1 MPGAQG
7 LGRYFDELKRRNVI
21 RVAVAYLIAAW
32 LVLQIADLVLENISA
47 PDWVMQ
53 VFMLVFT
60 LGFPLVLIFSWAYEL
75 TPEGLKREHEVERD
89 RSITRNTGRRLN
101 QITIGMLITVVLFV
115 GFERTFSPD
124 AMDSAPVTK
133 AEVAD
138 KSLAVLAF
146 EDLSAKGDHAYFAEG
161 LSEELLNVLSQVTDL
176 KVAGRTSS
184 FAFKGQN
191 KDLREIGEILK
202 VAHILEGSVR
212 TSGTRIRV
220 TAQLINA
227 ADGFHL
233 FSETYDRDLTDI
245 FVVQD
250 DIAEKISIALQS
262 KLIGNVSLNEATPT
276 EIEAFDIYLLARQ
289 NIHTRDKDKMTE
301 AMALLDRAIA
311 IDPEY
316 APALA
321 QKALVTYL
329 LSDSGGAYGDM
340 PAEEAI
346 SLARPLLDKALQIDS
361 QLAEAHAISG
371 LIISAE
377 GTSPELAAAR
387 LRHSLELNP
396 NLDDARNWLAAEL
409 QELGLDTE
417 ARTLL
422 EEVVERDPMYGP
434 AFNNLIMDYARTG
447 EIDKGDALVGRV
459 SRIVGDTPDVSQS
472 WGTLAYVQGEL
483 ADAVRHLTITY
494 DDNPTATI
502 VKNWLGF
509 TLLDIGDFETALIAG
524 MPMHQLMAN
533 AALGNNKEADNLVES
548 VVLGSGDRFLEWTL
562 VAAYLAGSGRYTEL
576 IELVERRFGN
586 ADGLL
591 QAMPNTGYWGTGYL
605 GPLAYALLQQGN
617 EISFSRLTEEM
628 GKQLSEQQAA
638 GLDNRFHWYDQ
649 AEYAALT
656 GDVDDVLKQMQ
667 RAVASGFVS
676 TVAFTSPVFD
686 SVREDPRFQVIEQ
699 QVLTRVDEE
708 RAKLGMEPYRPF
720 VTTN

>member
-1 MPGAQG
+1 M
-7 LGRYFDELKRRNVI
+7 GRYFDELKRRNVI
-21 RVAVAYLIAAW
+21 RVAVTYLIAAW

-53 VFMLVFT
+53 VFMLAFV
-60 LGFPLVLIFSWAYEL
+60 LGFPLALIFSWAYEL
-75 TPEGLKREHEVERD
+75 TPQGLKREHEVERD
-89 RSITRNTGRRLN
+89 RSITRSTGRRLN
-101 QITIGMLITVVLFV
+101 QVTIGMLIAVVLFV
-115 GFERTFSPD
+115 TYERTISPD
-124 AMDSAPVTK
+124 AMDSAPVAT
-133 AEVAD
+133 AAVTD

-146 EDLSAKGDHAYFAEG
+146 EDLSAEGDHAYFAEG
-161 LSEELLNVLSQVTDL
+161 LSEELLNVLSQVPDL

-262 KLIGNVSLNEATPT
+262 ELIGTVSVNEATPT
-276 EIEAFDIYLLARQ
+276 KIEAFDIYLLARQ
-289 NIHTRDKDKMTE
+289 NIHTRDKDKMIE
-301 AMALLDRAIA
+301 AMTLLDQAIS

-329 LSDSGGAYGDM
+329 LSNSVGAYGEM
-340 PAEEAI
+340 PAKEAI
-346 SLARPLLDKALQIDS
+346 ILARAFLDKALQIDS

-371 LIISAE
+371 LIVSAE

-396 NLDDARNWLAAEL
+396 NLDDARNWLASVL
-409 QELGLDTE
+409 GELGLDTE
-417 ARTLL
+417 ARALL

-434 AFNNLIMDYARTG
+434 AFNNLIMDYSRTG

-459 SRIVGDTPDVSQS
+459 ARIAGDTPDVSQS
-472 WGTLAYVQGEL
+472 WGTLAYVQGDL
-483 ADAVRHLTITY
+483 ADAVRQLKIAY
-494 DDNPTATI
+494 DANPAATI
-502 VKNWLGF
+502 AKTWLGF
-509 TLLDIGDFETALIAG
+509 ALLDIGDFETASVAG
-524 MPMHQLMAN
+524 MPMHHLMAN
-533 AALGNNKEADNLVES
+533 AALGNNKEADNIIE
-548 VVLGSGDRFLEWTL
+548 GMAPDSGDRFLDWAFI
-562 VAAYLAGSGRYTEL
+562 AAYLTGSGRYAEL
-576 IELVERRFGN
+576 IELVERHFGN
-586 ADGLL
+586 TDGLL
-591 QAMPNTGYWGTGYL
+591 QTLPNTGYWGTGYL
-605 GPLAYALLQQGN
+605 GPLAYAVLQQGN
-617 EISFSRLTEEM
+617 EISFHRLTKEM
-628 GKQLSEQQAA
+628 GEQLSEQQTA

-656 GDVDDVLKQMQ
+656 GGVDDVLKQMQ
-667 RAVASGFVS
+667 RTVASGYVS
-676 TVAFTSPVFD
+676 TAAFTSPIFD
-686 SVREDPRFQVIEQ
+686 SIRHDPRFQVIEQ

-720 VTTN
+720 AATD